1 MSKEDPGHIIA
12 KNQQSSERLSPEN
25 LVDRYRA
32 TQRLFKWWEEVA
44 RDFGED
50 TNIGRAVL
58 PVMMTRAYPELVR
71 RRNMIVQTLPRLREN
86 LKDMEKQLSGVPF
99 SDDHFLEML
108 KEDVPQRN
116 FLKIAIDMES
126 RAPTLVA
133 NFICGEPCDE
143 SQMDLVVQALIEYL
157 ITHPEPFKNP
167 FRS

>member
-116 FLKIAIDMES
+116 S
-126 RAPTLVA
+126 
-133 NFICGEPCDE
+133 
-143 SQMDLVVQALIEYL
+143 
-157 ITHPEPFKNP
+157 
-167 FRS
+167 

>member
-1 MSKEDPGHIIA
+1 MNLKVLDMSETGNSDFNKVSAQELPKRHRRNNY
-12 KNQQSSERLSPEN
+12 KVFRN
-25 LVDRYRA
+25 L
-32 TQRLFKWWEEVA
+32 
-44 RDFGED
+44 
-50 TNIGRAVL
+50 AVL
-58 PVMMTRAYPELVR
+58 DR
-71 RRNMIVQTLPRLREN
+71 
-86 LKDMEKQLSGVPF
+86 KDKK
-99 SDDHFLEML
+99 HFLEML